1 VKIRIGYEKNQY
13 PYQFGRVV
21 MMIWLFSVY
30 GINGAEGAEWKLFQ
44 ASPAGNIYY
53 FDSASIKHFP
63 NGLVWVWVKII
74 ETRGF
79 SEEELRGLKDP
90 KKAKDIITK
99 AQAKSME
106 EWRQLFEINCSVWM
120 AAPYQPLYM
129 TRMEVSEDYELPSE
143 WIYIPKDSVTNN
155 LTKMICP

>member
-1 VKIRIGYEKNQY
+1 MKKDQY
-13 PYQFGRVV
+13 LYQFGRVV

-53 FDSASIKHFP
+53 FDSASVKHFP

-79 SEEELRGLKDP
+79 SEEELKGLKDP
-90 KKAKDIITK
+90 KKSKDIIAK

-120 AAPYQPLYM
+120 ARTLSATLYDKDGSI
-129 TRMEVSEDYELPSE
+129 EEDYELPSE
-143 WIYIPKDSVTNN
+143 WVYISKDSVTNS